1 MANRIK
7 LQKIQKTL
15 HQKLMDLDDHLFIVR
30 EHLYCLTEGTAH
42 LKVLSAE
49 LRTLVCLSSGT
60 DGLLWRL
67 ADELKVSDII
77 YLHLA
82 GNVNADHSLSRGLM
96 FAFVPLQ
103 RAGLGHPKLPPDYY
117 SFKNIIKES
126 EAVFVSG
133 KGLTHE
139 YLIKAVSQQMGTA
152 HEDDGIEYALNDLRQ
167 IFINGVEPYVSI
179 LATDADLTLEIGERV
194 LEVAEREAGY
204 QRKKRPDEI
213 GHITIL
219 VRLGLKQIL
228 SGRLLIL
235 RFKSYISDVEIA
247 CYVGPQSIV
256 FNLVK
261 HGNVIEE
268 ICAKYPHEWSLN
280 TDAIFAFEYSSN
292 DKKAHAITNED
303 SQDKG
308 IDCNLGWLSA
318 NELSLVEI
326 PKGTTDMVYR
336 QFVMLYQR
344 LLKSKECLE
353 ILNLPPDGCGLWKYN
368 DEIESKELFG

>member
-1 MANRIK
+1 MVDEIQMAKRIK

-15 HQKLMDLDDHLFIVR
+15 QQKLTDLDDHLFIVR
-30 EHLYCLTEGTAH
+30 KHLYCLNDVTAH

-49 LRTLVCLSSGT
+49 LRVLVCLSSGT

-67 ADELKVSDII
+67 ADELNVPDAIH
-77 YLHLA
+77 LHLA
-82 GNVNADHSLSRGLM
+82 GNVNADHPLSRGLN
-96 FAFVPLQ
+96 FALAPLQ
-103 RAGLGHPKLPPDYY
+103 RAGLGHPKLLPDYY

-152 HEDDGIEYALNDLRQ
+152 HEDEGIEYTLNDLKQ
-167 IFINGVEPYVSI
+167 IFLNGVEPYVSI
-179 LATDADLTLEIGERV
+179 LAIDADLTLEIGERV
-194 LEVAEREAGY
+194 LEVAEREVGY
-204 QRKKRPDEI
+204 QRKKRPNEI
-213 GHITIL
+213 GDITIL

-228 SGRLLIL
+228 AGTLPIV
-235 RFKSYISDVEIA
+235 RFKSYISDVEIV
-247 CYVGPQSIV
+247 CYAGPQSIV

-261 HGNVIEE
+261 HGNVIEK
-268 ICAKYPHEWSLN
+268 ICAKYPHEWPFN

-292 DKKAHAITNED
+292 EKKAHAITNGD

-308 IDCNLGWLSA
+308 IDCNLGWLNA
-318 NELSLVEI
+318 NELSLVEV
-326 PKGTTDMVYR
+326 PEETTDMVYR
-336 QFVMLYQR
+336 RFVMPYQR

-353 ILNLPPDGCGLWKYN
+353 ILNLQIGRAHV
-368 DEIESKELFG
+368 